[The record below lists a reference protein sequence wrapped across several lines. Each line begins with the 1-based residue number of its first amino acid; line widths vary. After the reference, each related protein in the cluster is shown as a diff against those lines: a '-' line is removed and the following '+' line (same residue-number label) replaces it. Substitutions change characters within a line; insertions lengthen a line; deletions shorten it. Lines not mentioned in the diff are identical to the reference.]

1 MHILE
6 NSKQKNNLFFFSR
19 FKETQWPIYSHSKN
33 LLLVRI
39 ALKEKYRNHYA
50 YVQNSFPKKKKKL
63 ICQLYYCLCKL
74 LFISINLHSPLLKK
88 KKCTYFFVFVF
99 KTNFEFFLV
108 N

>member
-1 MHILE
+1 MMHILE

-50 YVQNSFPKKKKKL
+50 YVQNSFPKKKKEVDMPAVL
-63 ICQLYYCLCKL
+63 LLVQIALYLNQSPFSTIKKEKMHL
-74 LFISINLHSPLLKK
+74 LF
-88 KKCTYFFVFVF
+88 CFCF
-99 KTNFEFFLV
+99 
-108 N
+108 